1 MLHPNINLLSCA
13 IAPISPHFFREEGHL
28 ELRKIL
34 TGKKQKGHQ
43 HKLSIKKKKSP
54 SLSFICT
61 QKRLVRRDV
70 DYERRKYTFF
80 YYYLCTQNINKSNIM
95 YIADDDS
102 YVCIEL
108 VKSYDE
114 DAVEYGR
121 TGKSR
126 TDRFRRFFFFFIR
139 LPLPPKKKD

>member
-1 MLHPNINLLSCA
+1 MYTKAFSETRC
-13 IAPISPHFFREEGHL
+13 R
-28 ELRKIL
+28 LRTK
-34 TGKKQKGHQ
+34 
-43 HKLSIKKKKSP
+43 
-54 SLSFICT
+54 
-61 QKRLVRRDV
+61 
-70 DYERRKYTFF
+70 EYTFF